1 MHFFGF
7 FIGMLV
13 QDAHSGSQMRVGEPV
28 RQKRL
33 KGSPNPRKRPDGANR
48 LPAERLSICLGALRI
63 ALADGRPAAGDAIR
77 RTGDYLAKPPLGIAQ
92 PQFLTD

>member
-13 QDAHSGSQMRVGEPV
+13 QDTHSGSQIRVGEPV
-28 RQKRL
+28 PQKRL
-33 KGSPNPRKRPDGANR
+33 KGSSNRRKRPDGANR

-63 ALADGRPAAGDAIR
+63 ALADGQPPGMPSAG
-77 RTGDYLAKPPLGIAQ
+77 Q
-92 PQFLTD
+92 W

>member
-1 MHFFGF
+1 M
-7 FIGMLV
+7 M
-13 QDAHSGSQMRVGEPV
+13 VGEPV

-33 KGSPNPRKRPDGANR
+33 KGGPNPRKRPDGANR

-63 ALADGRPAAGDAIR
+63 ALADGRPAAGGDAIR
-77 RTGDYLAKPPLGIAQ
+77 RTGDYQAKPLLGIAQ